1 MKVLIVLVIIGILL
15 LCSINSSKLPEGF
28 EPINPGNVPC
38 VSEQPILYGDYPV
51 KKDPM
56 VSNLGSQQ
64 LWKFYPTF
72 PVGSYKQETNNIKY
86 WSTPNNGTC
95 SPAIFCGGLYSS
107 DLLYMRVISNAD
119 LFRWFIFGVN
129 LIKMPFSEA
138 AYCINQS

>member
-28 EPINPGNVPC
+28 EPLNPGNVPC

-72 PVGSYKQETNNIKY
+72 PVGSYKQETNNIN
-86 WSTPNNGTC
+86 T
-95 SPAIFCGGLYSS
+95 GLRQITALV
-107 DLLYMRVISNAD
+107 LLLSFVEPFTMIK
-119 LFRWFIFGVN
+119 N
-129 LIKMPFSEA
+129 LIFLLLLVLHL
-138 AYCINQS
+138 

>member
-86 WSTPNNGTC
+86 WPTPNNGTC
-95 SPAIFCGGLYSS
+95 SPAIFCGALYN
-107 DLLYMRVISNAD
+107 DKKFNIPPPPGPPPVDNNDIRVNYYNSEREGNN
-119 LFRWFIFGVN
+119 LFV
-129 LIKMPFSEA
+129 
-138 AYCINQS
+138 Q